1 MGGLFGAGA
10 LSSLGALAFLSPW
23 WLLVLGA
30 LPVLYWLLRVTPPAP
45 RRALFPAIR
54 LLFELKPKE
63 ETPAKTPWWLLLLRL
78 IVATMLIFA
87 LAHPLLN
94 PQDRI
99 PGVGPVILV
108 IDDGWSAARN
118 WTARKEAANELLDR
132 AEREER
138 NVIVLRTAPS

>member
-1 MGGLFGAGA
+1 MSGLLGLSG
-10 LSSLGALAFLSPW
+10 LSSLAFLTPW
-23 WLLVLGA
+23 WLLIFAA
-30 LPVLYWLLRVTPPAP
+30 LPILYWLLRVTPPAP

-78 IVATMLIFA
+78 IVAAMLIFA

-99 PGVGPVILV
+99 AGAGPVILAV
-108 IDDGWSAARN
+108 DDGWAAARN
-118 WTARKEAANELLDR
+118 WPARKTALNELLDR
-132 AEREER
+132 IE
-138 NVIVLRTAPS
+138 